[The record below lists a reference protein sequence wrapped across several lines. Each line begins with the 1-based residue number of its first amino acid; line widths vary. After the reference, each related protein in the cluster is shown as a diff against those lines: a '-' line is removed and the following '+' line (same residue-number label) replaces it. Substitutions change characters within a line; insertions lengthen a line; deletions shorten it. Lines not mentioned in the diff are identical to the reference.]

1 MCTSSIRKDIH
12 TLWEMESDVQT
23 LETKP
28 ISFDEKK
35 VLQLWEDNLRLVDG
49 KFELPIP
56 WKSNGPQFPNSY
68 LAYML
73 IEDLKVYSSRQIDEQ
88 IDMLLQN
95 GFAEYVPDDEINLC
109 DETVWFLPHH
119 HVSKKSGKLR
129 IVHDCAFEV
138 NGVSLNK
145 SCY

>member
-35 VLQLWEDNLRLVDG
+35 VLQLWQDNLRLVNG

-56 WKSNGPQFPNSY
+56 WKSNVPQFPNSY
-68 LAYML
+68 LHTYRKL
-73 IEDLKVYSSRQIDEQ
+73 ES
-88 IDMLLQN
+88 LLR
-95 GFAEYVPDDEINLC
+95 
-109 DETVWFLPHH
+109 
-119 HVSKKSGKLR
+119 KLQK
-129 IVHDCAFEV
+129 E
-138 NGVSLNK
+138 K
-145 SCY
+145 